1 MKVLLFHF
9 MMLMKMFCKKFFV
22 NFFLFFRLKDFTKIE
37 NNISMV
43 FLEGQFIFRDSKIRE
58 FLDMKFY
65 VEVDDDIRL
74 SRMGKSF
81 IF

>member
-1 MKVLLFHF
+1 
-9 MMLMKMFCKKFFV
+9 
-22 NFFLFFRLKDFTKIE
+22 
-37 NNISMV
+37 MV
-43 FLEGQFIFRDSKIRE
+43 FLEGQFIFRDPKIRE